1 MLPIILLVILYIFV
15 AAIVGFIGRGR
26 KFGAW
31 GYFFAGIL
39 LTPIMSLLLVL
50 ASDRRPG
57 PGSV

>member
-1 MLPIILLVILYIFV
+1 MLPFILLGLAYIAV
-15 AAIVGFIGRGR
+15 AALVGFCGRGR

-50 ASDRRPG
+50 ASDRRPA
-57 PGSV
+57 VQ